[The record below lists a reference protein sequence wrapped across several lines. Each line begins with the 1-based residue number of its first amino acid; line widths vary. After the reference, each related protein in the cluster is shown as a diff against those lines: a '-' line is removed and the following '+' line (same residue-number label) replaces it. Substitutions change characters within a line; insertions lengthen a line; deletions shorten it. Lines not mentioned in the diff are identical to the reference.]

1 MDNVLDLLNIFVD
14 SLSLVTIS
22 DMFKYLFIVFFIVLG
37 LLILLGFLYVLF
49 YLFLFKVIYNYFFNR
64 NKKDS

>member
-1 MDNVLDLLNIFVD
+1 MDNILDLLNIFLD

-22 DMFKYLFIVFFIVLG
+22 DMFKYLFIVFFIMVG
-37 LLILLGFLYVLF
+37 LLILSGLLYVLF
-49 YLFLFKVIYNYFFNR
+49 YLFLFKVIYNCFFNR

>member
-1 MDNVLDLLNIFVD
+1 MDNILDLLNIFVD

-22 DMFKYLFIVFFIVLG
+22 DMFKYLFIVFFIMIG
-37 LLILLGFLYVLF
+37 LLILSGLLYVLF

-64 NKKDS
+64 NKKD